1 MGRGEFGVIQAA
13 GQVEALDFVGPV
25 SEQLRRRIRF
35 LNHVVQRHPHC
46 DDAGGA
52 GLNRLHRQRFC
63 ELGRSIHRSV
73 RRSEDD
79 DGALCGGC
87 GHFSGIGNLLRGRA
101 ETTREFLSVLLR
113 GTVNG
118 GEVGTFILSIRIA
131 LAGLESARIEDTRQV
146 FGDPDA
152 AQTPSHTA

>member
-1 MGRGEFGVIQAA
+1 M
-13 GQVEALDFVGPV
+13 
-25 SEQLRRRIRF
+25 
-35 LNHVVQRHPHC
+35 
-46 DDAGGA
+46 
-52 GLNRLHRQRFC
+52 
-63 ELGRSIHRSV
+63 

-152 AQTPSHTA
+152 AQTPSHTAQKLDYLGRWRLTQYEHATVLSLQQRDGARYPA